1 MNMRRWCTPSSKCR
15 RAAVTHRIFNAGNIF
30 GAIAFLAMLAA
41 PGAVEGGM
49 YITAAVLVAIFA
61 ACAYLSIKENRKK
74 R

>member
-1 MNMRRWCTPSSKCR
+1 MQEEGSRL
-15 RAAVTHRIFNAGNIF
+15 AHRIFNASKVF

-49 YITAAVLVAIFA
+49 YITAAALTAAFG
-61 ACAYLSIKENRKK
+61 ACAHLSIKEDGKK